1 MFIAITIGTNDLNIP
16 KCRTALAQKSF
27 QYRGADNWNSLPRE
41 LRNLYSL
48 SVFKRSLRSHLSSD

>member
-1 MFIAITIGTNDLNIP
+1 MFIAITTGTNDLNIP

-48 SVFKRSLRSHLSSD
+48 SVFKSYLYILCDLQ

>member
-16 KCRTALAQKSF
+16 KCHTALAH
-27 QYRGADNWNSLPRE
+27 RGADKWNSLPRE